1 MSYGGYYRWRP
12 YVSVAERR
20 RQAARKTA
28 ALKKRGRAVDPVV
41 IEGRKIAHTFWG
53 AAWCDNLESY
63 SDYANRLPRGR
74 TYVRNGSV
82 IDLQIQPGRVTALVS
97 GSAIY
102 EVEIAIKPAAKNRWR
117 ALARK
122 CAGKIDSAVE
132 LLQGTFSKGVMKILA
147 RRDTGLFP
155 APREISLECSC
166 PDWATLCK
174 HVAAVLYGVG
184 ARLDRSPE
192 LLFVLRDVDPMDL
205 VAQAGSGGALGEITG
220 PAKGQLLDTG
230 GLSDLFGIDLEEEGP
245 SPRPRARA
253 RSKRSG
259 RKARPSPARKTSPA
273 KRRTPSKKRT
283 TSRSG
288 RSRTRNASRTRTRP
302 RVSKR
307 RSRKITAREL
317 LELGVP
323 RSTFQNWVSSGV
335 LARTDR
341 RGVYRTTAST
351 QERIEAALQ
360 RRRRRRR
367 RR

>member
-20 RQAARKTA
+20 RQAARKIA
-28 ALKKRGRAVDPVV
+28 ALKKRGRSVDPVV
-41 IEGRKIAHTFWG
+41 IEGRKIAQTFWG

-82 IDLQIQPGRVTALVS
+82 IDLQMQPRQVTALVS

-102 EVEIAIKPAAKNRWR
+102 EVEIAIKPAAKTRWR

-122 CAGKIDSAVE
+122 CAGRIDSAVE

-220 PAKGQLLDTG
+220 PAKGRVLASG
-230 GLSDLFGIDLEEEGP
+230 GLSDLFGIDFEEEP
-245 SPRPRARA
+245 SPRQRARA

-259 RKARPSPARKTSPA
+259 RKARGSPARKTSPE
-273 KRRTPSKKRT
+273 KKRT
-283 TSRSG
+283 PGKKRKTSRSG
-288 RSRTRNASRTRTRP
+288 RSRTRSASRARARP
-302 RVSKR
+302 RDSKR

-323 RSTFQNWVSSGV
+323 RSTFQNWVSAGV
-335 LARTDR
+335 LARTDQ

-351 QERIEAALQ
+351 QERIEAAL
-360 RRRRRRR
+360 RRRRGR
-367 RR
+367 